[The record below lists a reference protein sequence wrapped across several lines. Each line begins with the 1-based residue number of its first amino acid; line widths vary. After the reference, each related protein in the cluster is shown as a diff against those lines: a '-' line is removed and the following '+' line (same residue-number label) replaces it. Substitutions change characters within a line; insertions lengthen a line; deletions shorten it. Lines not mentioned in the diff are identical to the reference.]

1 MRIHNDRILRLV
13 SAVGDLDD
21 SEVRHAVAE
30 LALQGMQ
37 PLEIQK
43 SIDIGMKLVFEY
55 YRSGEYFVSDL
66 FYAGYIYNEVLRMDA
81 MRVEPAG
88 GKFPGK
94 IVIGTLPGEIHDI
107 GKNIVAN
114 TLRANGFEVID
125 VGIGPSAER
134 FIEVVCESVPDTVA
148 ISTTLPGSLK
158 QLERLIQS
166 LRAKARDDLKILT
179 GGNGSLAEKFRDVG
193 ADAYGKDEIAGLE
206 YCLSVARSG
215 DR

>member
-13 SAVGDLDD
+13 SAVGDLDKA
-21 SEVRHAVAE
+21 EVQQAVAE
-30 LALQGMQ
+30 LTAQGMQ

-66 FYAGYIYNEVLRMDA
+66 FYAGYIYNAVLKMDA
-81 MRVEPAG
+81 MRVEPAD

-94 IVIGTLPGEIHDI
+94 VVIGTMPGEIHDI

-125 VGIGPSAER
+125 VGIGATAER
-134 FIEVVCESVPDTVA
+134 FIEVVCGNMPDTVA
-148 ISTTLPGSLK
+148 ISSTLPDSLK
-158 QLERLIQS
+158 QLERLIES
-166 LRAKARDDLKILT
+166 FRTRAGVNLKILT
-179 GGNGSLAEKFRDVG
+179 GGNSSLAEKYREIG

-206 YCLSVARSG
+206 YCLSLNRSEKL
-215 DR
+215 